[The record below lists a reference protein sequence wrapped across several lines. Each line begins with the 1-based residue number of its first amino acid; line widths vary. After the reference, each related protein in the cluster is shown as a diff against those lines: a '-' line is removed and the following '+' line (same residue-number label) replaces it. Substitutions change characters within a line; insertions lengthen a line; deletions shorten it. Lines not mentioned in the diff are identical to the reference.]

1 MGHSPATL
9 RAAAVV
15 QAAEA
20 ALVLAATVLAGVDT
34 AAGRSYQMGSG
45 IALTVIGAA
54 SAAALAMVAV
64 GLARAR
70 RWSRTPALL
79 TQLFVGIVGIYL
91 LQASRLDW
99 GVLSVVLAVVGFAA
113 LLSPP
118 SLRAL
123 AGQERARPESG
134 QPTQPA
140 QPKQTGQPNQSGQS
154 KQTGQPKRTSQPG
167 RSKQSSGSKRT
178 GQPNQS
184 GGSKQSGQSKQSN
197 RPGKSNPSGQ
207 ARS

>member
-54 SAAALAMVAV
+54 SAAALAMVAA

-99 GVLSVVLAVVGFAA
+99 GVLSVVLAVAGFAA

-140 QPKQTGQPNQSGQS
+140 QAKQTGQPNQSGQS
-154 KQTGQPKRTSQPG
+154 KQTGQSKRTSQPG

-184 GGSKQSGQSKQSN
+184 GGSKQSGRSKQSN

>member
-99 GVLSVVLAVVGFAA
+99 GVLSVVLAVAGFAA

-134 QPTQPA
+134 QPKQPA

-184 GGSKQSGQSKQSN
+184 RGSKQSGQSKQSN

>member
-99 GVLSVVLAVVGFAA
+99 GVLSVVLAVAGFAA

-140 QPKQTGQPNQSGQS
+140 QPKQ
-154 KQTGQPKRTSQPG
+154 
-167 RSKQSSGSKRT
+167 
-178 GQPNQS
+178 
-184 GGSKQSGQSKQSN
+184 SGQSKQSN

>member
-15 QAAEA
+15 QTAEA
-20 ALVLAATVLAGVDT
+20 ALVLAATVLAGVDA
-34 AAGRSYQMGSG
+34 AAGRSYQTGSG

-54 SAAALAMVAV
+54 SVAALAAVAA

-91 LQASRLDW
+91 LQANRLDW
-99 GVLSVVLAVVGFAA
+99 GVLSVVLAVAGFAA
-113 LLSPP
+113 LLAPP

-123 AGQERARPESG
+123 VGEKQTRPEPG
-134 QPTQPA
+134 QPEQPEQPA
-140 QPKQTGQPNQSGQS
+140 QAKQPGQAKQTGQA
-154 KQTGQPKRTSQPG
+154 R
-167 RSKQSSGSKRT
+167 
-178 GQPNQS
+178 
-184 GGSKQSGQSKQSN
+184 SN
-197 RPGKSNPSGQ
+197 RRRS
-207 ARS
+207 AR

>member
-1 MGHSPATL
+1 MGRSPATL

-20 ALVLAATVLAGVDT
+20 ALVLAATVLAGIDT
-34 AAGRSYQMGSG
+34 AAGRSYQTGSG
-45 IALTVIGAA
+45 IALTLIGAA
-54 SAAALAMVAV
+54 SAAALAVVAA

-99 GVLSVVLAVVGFAA
+99 GVLSVVLAVAGFAA

-123 AGQERARPESG
+123 AGREQTRPGPG

-140 QPKQTGQPNQSGQS
+140 QPGR
-154 KQTGQPKRTSQPG
+154 TGQPKQPG
-167 RSKQSSGSKRT
+167 QSGRSQQSAGSNRT

-184 GGSKQSGQSKQSN
+184 SRSKQSGRPKQSN
-197 RPGKSNPSGQ
+197 RPGKTNQSGQ

>member
-20 ALVLAATVLAGVDT
+20 ALVLAATVLAGIDT
-34 AAGRSYQMGSG
+34 AAGRSYQTGSG
-45 IALTVIGAA
+45 IALTLIGAA
-54 SAAALAMVAV
+54 SAAALAVVAA

-91 LQASRLDW
+91 LQANRLDW
-99 GVLSVVLAVVGFAA
+99 GLLSVVLAVAGFAA

-123 AGQERARPESG
+123 AGQGQAQPEPS
-134 QPTQPA
+134 QPEQPA
-140 QPKQTGQPNQSGQS
+140 RSKQPGQAKQTGQAKQSGQA
-154 KQTGQPKRTSQPG
+154 KQTGQAQ
-167 RSKQSSGSKRT
+167 
-178 GQPNQS
+178 
-184 GGSKQSGQSKQSN
+184 QSGQAKQTGQAARSK
-197 RPGKSNPSGQ
+197 PAGQ
-207 ARS
+207 ARSNRRRSARPGAE